1 MPKNKILIKF
11 SKSSE
16 EKSNEMLDDDKQIDQ
31 SNKGKI
37 NCWSLIFILLTS
49 RQWSIGGW
57 QSMLTYFDKKETPK
71 NKMF

>member
-49 RQWSIGGW
+49 RQ
-57 QSMLTYFDKKETPK
+57 
-71 NKMF
+71 